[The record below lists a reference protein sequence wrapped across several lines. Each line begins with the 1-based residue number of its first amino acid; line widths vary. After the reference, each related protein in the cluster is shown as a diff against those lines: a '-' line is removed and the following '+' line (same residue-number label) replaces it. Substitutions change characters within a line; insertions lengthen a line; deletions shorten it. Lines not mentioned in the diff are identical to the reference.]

1 MDIFKKL
8 PLEKQA
14 YLETIFQNCS
24 EEVRYYM
31 RLTEAEAE
39 QTLIRAGEKCTN
51 IYIILTG
58 KVTGIEWPMY
68 GHAYPFKDYGAGDFF
83 GEIECFAGLSSY
95 RISVVTITKCEVLI
109 IPAVFYMDWIQ
120 TDVDA
125 LYLRTQENMRRLI
138 TQTADARRYLFVEAK
153 ERLMLYL
160 IRKYKQKMPA
170 SKTLVLKSGRD
181 QMSDEIGISVRTLN
195 RSIKKL
201 EECGLIQLQKGKV
214 LITEEGFSQM
224 QKDIEDYLNG
234 YTKAKRSKQ
243 PNQKEEQI
251 CMQEKK

>member
-8 PLEKQA
+8 PLEKRA
-14 YLETIFQNCS
+14 FLETIFQNCTD
-24 EEVRYYM
+24 EVRYYM
-31 RLTEAEAE
+31 RLMEIGAE
-39 QTLIRAGEKCTN
+39 QTLVSAGEKCSN

-68 GHAYPFKDYGAGDFF
+68 GRAYPFRDYGPGDFF
-83 GEIECFAGLSSY
+83 GEIECFAGLYHY

-109 IPAVFYMDWIQ
+109 IPAVFYMDWMQI
-120 TDVDA
+120 DVDA

-138 TQTADARRYLFVEAK
+138 AQTAEARKYLFIEAR

-160 IRKYKQKMPA
+160 IRKYEQKMPVQ
-170 SKTLVLKSGRD
+170 KMLVLKIGRE

-201 EECGLIQLQKGKV
+201 EESRLIQIQKGKV
-214 LITEEGFSQM
+214 MITEDSCLQM
-224 QKDIEDYLNG
+224 KTDIEDYLNG
-234 YTKAKRSKQ
+234 HSKTHHHQ
-243 PNQKEEQI
+243 
-251 CMQEKK
+251 